1 MQIKAKLLIS
11 FILLLGANG
20 ASFPIFLSIN
30 QLSNLFSFPFAGWGV
45 TQPLKNLFGN
55 KSSKL
60 ISLDSEKAEKT
71 TVDSVGSLKDPAEIK
86 LTKEEANFSSE
97 LKSSKKEESI
107 SSIQEIFTEIQRE
120 ERVEEIQGKYEEN
133 LKTSRNKLK
142 DHSEGYKSSAADL
155 ARYQDEKKVLGGISR
170 EKRNKAS
177 GQSIEE
183 KFSLNQQKREALQN
197 FYEEYSQLGNK
208 KKELTKD
215 LTEAKTLSSETIS
228 RKRRSLRKTSPTREE
243 ILNSLQQIGWKNREV
258 NWNNLYQQQIK
269 RETKWDAQNPLYFL
283 LESDEERQEW
293 IKEVKESIQAKDNY
307 VISNR
312 GCGLLTFWSTSSK
325 EWCYG
330 ELPKYEKTI
339 ADTKASIG
347 LKIGE
352 HLLKKMKRLH

>member
-1 MQIKAKLLIS
+1 MR
-11 FILLLGANG
+11 G
-20 ASFPIFLSIN
+20 
-30 QLSNLFSFPFAGWGV
+30 GV
-45 TQPLKNLFGN
+45 SQPLKNLFGN

-60 ISLDSEKAEKT
+60 ISFNSEKAEKT
-71 TVDSVGSLKDPAEIK
+71 TVDSVGSLKAPAEIK
-86 LTKEEANFSSE
+86 LTKEETIFSSE

-107 SSIQEIFTEIQRE
+107 SSIQEIFTEIQRGD
-120 ERVEEIQGKYEEN
+120 RVEEIQGKYEEN
-133 LKTSRNKLK
+133 LKTSRDKLK

-155 ARYQDEKKVLGGISR
+155 ARYQDEKKVFKNISK
-170 EKRNKAS
+170 EKRSAAQN
-177 GQSIEE
+177 IEA
-183 KFSLNQQKREALQN
+183 KFTLDLKKREALQN
-197 FYEEYSQLGNK
+197 FYEEYTQLGNK
-208 KKELTKD
+208 KSELFKELT
-215 LTEAKTLSSETIS
+215 TVKTFSSEALS
-228 RKRRSLRKTSPTREE
+228 RKRRSLRKTPPSREE

-258 NWNNLYQQQIK
+258 NWNSLFTQQSK
-269 RETKWDAQNPLYFL
+269 KETIWDSRNPLYFL

-307 VISNR
+307 VSSNR